1 MHGYIKL
8 NGLCVSL
15 LDTPQFQRLRDLKQL
30 GTLYYV
36 FPGGSHNRFEHSLGV
51 GYLAGE
57 TVERFRLQQPELE
70 LTRRDSTLLVRCYGG
85 SSLCNAIGRACVHV
99 IPNMC

>member
-1 MHGYIKL
+1 M
-8 NGLCVSL
+8 
-15 LDTPQFQRLRDLKQL
+15 DTPQFQRLRDLKQL

-57 TVERFRLQQPELE
+57 TVEKFRTQQPELG
-70 LTRRDSTLLVRCYGG
+70 LTVRESRLLVCHILHGLMICFG
-85 SSLCNAIGRACVHV
+85 
-99 IPNMC
+99 

>member
-1 MHGYIKL
+1 MYLPTDQVHGYIKL

-15 LDTPQFQRLRDLKQL
+15 IDTPQFQRLRDLKQL

-36 FPGGSHNRFEHSLGV
+36 FPGASHNRFEHSLGV

-57 TVERFRLQQPELE
+57 TVERFRVQQPELE
-70 LTRRDSTLLVRCYGG
+70 LTQRESTLLVR
-85 SSLCNAIGRACVHV
+85 HV
-99 IPNMC
+99 ALHDHVVYSVTN

>member
-8 NGLCVSL
+8 DGLSVSL
-15 LDTPQFQRLRDLKQL
+15 VDTPQFQRLRDLKQL

-36 FPGGSHNRFEHSLGV
+36 FPGASHNRFEHSLGV

-57 TVERFRLQQPELE
+57 TVERFRQQQPELE
-70 LTRRDSTLLVRCYGG
+70 LTRHDAKLLVRT
-85 SSLCNAIGRACVHV
+85 
-99 IPNMC
+99 

>member
-15 LDTPQFQRLRDLKQL
+15 MDTPQFQRLRDLKQL

-36 FPGGSHNRFEHSLGV
+36 FPGASHNRFEHSLGV

-57 TVERFRLQQPELE
+57 IVERFRIQQPELE
-70 LTRRDSTLLVRCYGG
+70 LTKRESRLLVRRILLVGAQCDGVALTHRTIWY
-85 SSLCNAIGRACVHV
+85 
-99 IPNMC
+99 